1 MKRAI
6 GFSVALCAVGVLC
19 GSAHASVTYSI
30 DPSIIPAQPGDVGD
44 SFDVFLTNSGPG
56 TLSVAAFTF
65 EVSVTEP
72 TITLT
77 GASVSTGANPYIF
90 AGDSFDEIN
99 GFTLDYV
106 NTAGPSPQRLDASD
120 LSNDLAGMQIAPGAS
135 IDLGKVFF
143 DVANPAQAGNFAVSF
158 TGVVSNV
165 ANANNLSTPE
175 GDGIAVDSF
184 SSGTIQ
190 VVPLPRAAVLFGSG
204 VGALFALLGWGPG
217 RPLLRSRSR
226 RSHEQA
232 QAISC

>member
-6 GFSVALCAVGVLC
+6 GSSVALCAIGVLC
-19 GSAHASVTYSI
+19 GSAQASVIYSI
-30 DPSIIPAQPGDVGD
+30 GPATIPVQPGDVGD
-44 SFDVFLTNSGPG
+44 SFDVFLTNSGPDS
-56 TLSVAAFTF
+56 LSVAGFAF
-65 EVSVTEP
+65 EVSVAAT

-90 AGDSFDEIN
+90 AGDSFDQIN
-99 GFTLDYV
+99 GFSLVYV

-120 LSNDLAGMQIAPGAS
+120 ITNVLAGIQIAPGGS

-158 TGVVSNV
+158 TGIVSNV

-190 VVPLPRAAVLFGSG
+190 VVPLPSPAVLFGSG
-204 VGALFALLGWGPG
+204 VGALFALLGWGRGWPV
-217 RPLLRSRSR
+217 LRSRSR

-232 QAISC
+232 RATGC